1 MSQATAGVTHMPID
15 EMEAI
20 WGGVFKRARGSLGI
34 QGFGLGV
41 MDLPPDFDR
50 APRHVHSF
58 DGQEEVYIPLAGSG
72 WLDVGAERVHVDPGV
87 AVRVGPSA
95 SRTLISGP
103 EGLRTLIVGGTPGQ
117 AYQSFSPMD
126 LGAPDPIPGEL
137 PGIKAAVGFDSTE
150 DYLAVPV
157 EGCGVI
163 SGVVDG
169 VSFYPLGRAL
179 GVSAFGL
186 AEIEI
191 EPNTDGESN
200 YPRHN
205 HAEDGQEEV
214 YAIARG
220 SGTVEAGDERVELK
234 AGEMISVAP
243 EIVRKW
249 HAGDEGIRLIAI
261 GAPAGKPYKSNNP
274 TIL

>member
-1 MSQATAGVTHMPID
+1 MPID

-34 QGFGLGV
+34 QAFGLGV
-41 MDLPPDFDR
+41 MDLPPNFDR
-50 APRHVHSF
+50 APRHVHTF

-103 EGLRTLIVGGTPGQ
+103 DGLRVLIAGGTPGQ

-126 LGAPDPIPGEL
+126 LGAPEPIPGEL
-137 PGIKAAVGFDSTE
+137 PGIKAAVGYNSTE
-150 DYLAVPV
+150 DYIAVPV

-163 SGVVDG
+163 RGVVEG

-186 AEIEI
+186 SEIEI

-200 YPRHN
+200 YPRHT
-205 HAEDGQEEV
+205 HVEDEQEEV
-214 YAIARG
+214 YVIARG

-243 EIVRKW
+243 EIIRKW

-261 GAPAGKPYKSNNP
+261 GAPAGKPYESNKP
-274 TIL
+274 TIV